1 MGVHFSAC
9 QNAKSAVEEQLET
22 VEAKFDNAE
31 GELADVPGKVA
42 KVQEA
47 VGEEQTALQQLA
59 EDVAKAVTDAEK
71 LLQDAE
77 ANVADIVGGGETV
90 REAVEGVKGEAVAT
104 EVAGK
109 KVEGDA
115 VVAEEKAEEVVAAI
129 EETADL
135 VTDLVK
141 QGVEAVTGVMDAAHG
156 AHGAVV
162 VEFVEGKGTVH
173 TVEFKN
179 RSLGLALD
187 RSSIGCC
194 GKASKAKIVV
204 KTVQKG
210 GQAEQL
216 GIKRSWVLKQ
226 VDGTEVT
233 GLEQA
238 QTLLNAGVVK
248 LPAA

>member
-1 MGVHFSAC
+1 MGANFSAC
-9 QNAKSAVEEQLET
+9 QDVKLAVEDT
-22 VEAKFDNAE
+22 E
-31 GELADVPGKVA
+31 GEFAEVPGNVA
-42 KVQEA
+42 KVEEA
-47 VGEEQTALQQLA
+47 IGEEQTALQQLA
-59 EDVAKAVTDAEK
+59 EDVAKAVSDAEV
-71 LLQDAE
+71 LLQDVK
-77 ANVADIVGGGETV
+77 ANVADVVGGGETV
-90 REAVEGVKGEAVAT
+90 HEAVEGVKGEAVAT

-109 KVEGDA
+109 QVEGDA
-115 VVAEEKAEEVVAAI
+115 VVVEEKAEKVVAAI

-141 QGVEAVTGVMDAAHG
+141 QGVEAVTGVMGAAHG
-156 AHGAVV
+156 AFGAVV
-162 VEFVEGKGTVH
+162 MSVEFLEGKSTVH

-187 RSSIGCC
+187 RGSIGCC